1 MGIFLLLIPLILAG
15 IMVAWGFLIGTRNV
29 IIRLIG
35 VGISLI
41 AAIASI
47 IVFKN
52 LGFSGVSPLLS
63 SILSGTDFGDSLLEF
78 FESAEALG
86 DAMVSIV
93 TAFAAPIVFAVAF
106 VLFAIITWVIGW
118 IVSLILLLVDSD
130 RERKKRSV
138 AVIVPCAVAQALLTA
153 FVMITPLA
161 AYSTFAKTVAEQID
175 NDAVTSAINS
185 VDSSVAV
192 KIYRVAGGKATCKW
206 LTSFEI
212 GEDKSDLSSEA
223 GAIGRVI
230 GDVVYLADHKL
241 SEYGEDESEAIRDL
255 SDGIS
260 ESVVIPALAGEVV
273 YYATDAWLSNN
284 GAFFGVPTPNLD
296 EMGAGIFDETFVH
309 VLEILHD
316 DARDHDALCADFDT
330 VANTVV
336 ILAEDGI
343 FKTMGDGGNALIN
356 KLSEGGTVRKL
367 VAEFGANPGF
377 KILIGDVTN
386 IGMRAIGTAL
396 NIPENADEVYSN
408 FTGSIADELTALN
421 SSGKNEEE
429 KRAELG
435 KVIKNAFVE
444 SGIEAELDDDV
455 VNLYAQMII
464 EDFGSYNEVTEEDIS
479 EFFRAYSEVS
489 SSIAPKNEKM
499 SAGGV
504 ALLEGNESYEYSSKA
519 YAGMSLEEIRA
530 QSGAG
535 LLAEILN
542 AVLNAQK
549 NGKSDAEI
557 GKIVEDAYVKYA
569 VASGKD
575 SDKAKEIAEAV
586 AKQAGTVTEELV
598 AATANMR
605 SPESMAESSSI
616 VTLEELLVDAVSF
629 AESLDSAEAVEK
641 EAEAIGNVF
650 NSMSEIVSLL
660 GENNDSMGVGDLSNV
675 AESIG
680 TMLDDLCDTSVLGEE
695 NTGKLMTAVIQ
706 SETVREAADLDMAS
720 ATELAKAATESEN
733 GKVNYTET
741 MAGIA
746 SGASL
751 ADKLADESK
760 ELTREDIRE
769 LLDNMTPQTAKV
781 LNTYMTEKR
790 VAGFG
795 VPESK
800 VAVSTKMINNLLTE
814 MGNKEKYSND
824 YEGEIDGITTLFDLL
839 NAATAKDKTEKVI
852 FNHGDEIGRLN
863 TNAYD
868 FTAAILRSDM
878 VCNALEKS
886 LNKGGV
892 LTQDPFGLDLDENGK
907 DYVAIKDA
915 LNKHYGETS
924 DSRVNLIAAL
934 FGVER

>member
-1 MGIFLLLIPLILAG
+1 MGILLLLIPLILAG

-175 NDAVTSAINS
+175 NDAITSAINS

-273 YYATDAWLSNN
+273 YYATDAWLSND
-284 GAFFGVPTPNLD
+284 GEFFGVSTPNLD

-489 SSIAPKNEKM
+489 GSIAPKNEKM

-519 YAGMSLEEIRA
+519 YAGKSLEEIRA

-542 AVLNAQK
+542 AVLEAQK
-549 NGKSDAEI
+549 AGKSDAEI

>member
-1 MGIFLLLIPLILAG
+1 MGILLLLIPLILAG

-138 AVIVPCAVAQALLTA
+138 AVIVPCAVVQALLTA

-273 YYATDAWLSNN
+273 YYATDAWLSND
-284 GAFFGVPTPNLD
+284 GEFFGVPTPNLD

-489 SSIAPKNEKM
+489 TSIAPKNEKM
-499 SAGGV
+499 SACGV

-519 YAGMSLEEIRA
+519 YAGKSLEEIRA

-598 AATANMR
+598 SATANMR

-695 NTGKLMTAVIQ
+695 NTGKLMIAVIQ
-706 SETVREAADLDMAS
+706 SESVREAADLDMIS

-790 VAGFG
+790 VVGFG

-824 YEGEIDGITTLFDLL
+824 YESEIDGITTLFDLL

-886 LNKGGV
+886 LNKGGT
-892 LTQDPFGLDLDENGK
+892 LTRDPFGLDLDENGK

-924 DSRVNLIAAL
+924 DSRVNIIAAL